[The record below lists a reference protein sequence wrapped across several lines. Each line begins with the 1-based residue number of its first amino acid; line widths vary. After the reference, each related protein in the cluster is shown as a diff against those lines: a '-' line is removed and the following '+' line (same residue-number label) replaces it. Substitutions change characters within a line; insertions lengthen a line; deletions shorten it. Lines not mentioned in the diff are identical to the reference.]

1 MRRQDQTQ
9 HNAEQQVP
17 EQEPAEAAGQ
27 EGTELDE
34 PLGHDDGRSR
44 EAVPET
50 D

>member
-9 HNAEQQVP
+9 HNADMPVREP
-17 EQEPAEAAGQ
+17 EPAETAAQ
-27 EGTELDE
+27 EGAELDE
-34 PLGHDDGRSR
+34 PLGHDDGPSR